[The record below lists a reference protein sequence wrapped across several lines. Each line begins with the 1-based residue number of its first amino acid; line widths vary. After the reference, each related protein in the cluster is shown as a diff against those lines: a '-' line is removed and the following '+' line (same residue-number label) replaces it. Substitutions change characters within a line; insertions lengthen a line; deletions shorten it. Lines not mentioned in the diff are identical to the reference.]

1 MTLITFSF
9 PALFSR
15 HLLPTV
21 SPFPNTFFPTAHT
34 STATPHP
41 RHMVGPHSRASRWL
55 NPLTPQQPRSRPK
68 GHSAAPQQPCSHMP
82 WCPRPSRAPRGSLIA
97 TPKRP
102 CSAMPAHFS
111 VVTLDRAPVATLNRV
126 LVARAGAS
134 PVAMPTGPGQRLH
147 AGVLHTGDKF
157 GIHLCILGC
166 EAVCNK
172 PVWQITAS
180 TNS

>member
-1 MTLITFSF
+1 MLAH
-9 PALFSR
+9 ALVSTP
-15 HLLPTV
+15 LPC
-21 SPFPNTFFPTAHT
+21 PT
-34 STATPHP
+34 
-41 RHMVGPHSRASRWL
+41 GEPHSHAQAAVL
-55 NPLTPQQPRSRPK
+55 
-68 GHSAAPQQPCSHMP
+68 GHALA
-82 WCPRPSRAPRGSLIA
+82 
-97 TPKRP
+97 
-102 CSAMPAHFS
+102 AMPAHFS

-157 GIHLCILGC
+157 GIHLCILGR